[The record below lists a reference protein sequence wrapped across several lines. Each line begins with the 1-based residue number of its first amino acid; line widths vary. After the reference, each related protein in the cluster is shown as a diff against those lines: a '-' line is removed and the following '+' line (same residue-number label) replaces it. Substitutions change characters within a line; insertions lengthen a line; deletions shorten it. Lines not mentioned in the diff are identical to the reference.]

1 MNISSDPATAL
12 EYAARGWLV
21 VPLHSPTER
30 GCSCGR
36 TDCTSPAKHPRT
48 AHGLK
53 DASREPA
60 IIREWWRRW
69 PGANIGIVTG
79 PESGI
84 LVLDVDGKTG
94 EESLIDLERR
104 GFHLPDTLTVRTGGG
119 GQHLYF
125 LWPQGAD
132 VRNSQSKIAL
142 GLDIRGQGGYAV
154 APPSLHASGAR
165 YEVNESAIP
174 PVSAPEWLLS
184 LIREPQGAQARHR
197 APAAGAVST
206 EPISKG
212 QRTPILSSLI
222 GKLISQ
228 GVPADGIEAAA
239 LALNRTLSPPHPEE
253 KIERMVADM
262 VNRYPAD
269 APPESTGLRFLKGT
283 DIADEAVPWILESHI
298 PDKTVFGIH
307 GRPGDGK
314 TRAALR
320 IAADLSR
327 GRTPFTGRP
336 CTPRN
341 VLILS
346 NEDAPGRIR
355 SLYQAMGGD
364 PERLFVENADDAWW
378 LGDLM
383 RLDSAIAD
391 AGIGYVVVDS
401 LASHSGK
408 TDLNAHADTTR
419 LLVPLRALAE
429 RHNSA
434 VAVIHHLNKLITAD
448 HIAKVAGSIGIT
460 ASFRHNLHVVPD
472 PEDTAL
478 RLLVNGKTNLAPPN
492 VSALRF
498 ALSPCEWRG
507 TSALTIDEAYSL
519 PTGTEEAPGK
529 AVAWLQEALADG
541 EWHDTGNLIRQAKS
555 EFDLS
560 RRSIFRTAERLKVER
575 RKEGFGG
582 PVNWR
587 LSKSASVE
595 ATPAIGTNG
604 TYGTNGDSN
613 DLQAKK
619 ISAAPYVPLTG
630 NEASQWHS
638 WDGACGGLLQ

>member
-1 MNISSDPATAL
+1 MTGGLARSAL

-21 VPLHSPTER
+21 IPLHSPTAR
-30 GCSCGR
+30 GCTCGR
-36 TDCTSPAKHPRT
+36 AECESPGKHPRT

-53 DASREPA
+53 DASRDPA
-60 IIREWWRRW
+60 TIREWWERW
-69 PGANIGIVTG
+69 PDANIGILTG

-84 LVLDVDGKTG
+84 LVLDVDGKRG

-104 GFHLPDTLTVRTGGG
+104 GCHLPDTYTVRTGGG

-132 VRNSQSKIAL
+132 ARNSQSKIAP
-142 GLDIRGQGGYAV
+142 GLDFRGQGGIVV
-154 APPSLHASGAR
+154 APPSLHASGGL

-174 PVSAPEWLLS
+174 PVPCPEWL
-184 LIREPQGAQARHR
+184 
-197 APAAGAVST
+197 PAKSVERFPAG
-206 EPISKG
+206 EHPE
-212 QRTPILSSLI
+212 R
-222 GKLISQ
+222 
-228 GVPADGIEAAA
+228 AA
-239 LALNRTLSPPHPEE
+239 LHL
-253 KIERMVADM
+253 
-262 VNRYPAD
+262 
-269 APPESTGLRFLKGT
+269 LKGSNIPYE
-283 DIADEAVPWILESHI
+283 DVPWILENHI

-307 GRPGDGK
+307 GRPGEGK
-314 TRAALR
+314 TRVAMR
-320 IAADLSR
+320 IAADLSC

-355 SLYQAMGGD
+355 SLYEAMGGEL
-364 PERLFVENADDAWW
+364 ERLFVENTDDAWW
-378 LGDLM
+378 LGDRK
-383 RLDSAIAD
+383 RLDSAIAER
-391 AGIGYVVVDS
+391 GIGFVVVDS

-472 PEDTAL
+472 LEDTAL
-478 RLLVNGKTNLAPPN
+478 RLLVNGKTNLAPPD
-492 VSALRF
+492 VPALRF

-507 TSALTIDEAYSL
+507 ISALTIAEAYSL
-519 PTGTEEAPGK
+519 ATNTEERPGK
-529 AVAWLQEALADG
+529 AVGWLQEALADG

-560 RRSIFRTAERLKVER
+560 RRSIYRAAERLKVER

-582 PVNWR
+582 PANWR
-587 LSKSASVE
+587 LLKRASAE
-595 ATPAIGTNG
+595 AIPAIGTHG

-613 DLQAKK
+613 NLRAKK
-619 ISAAPYVPLTG
+619 IWAAPYVPFTG